1 MNISIRS
8 RRKALGA
15 LGIVSAAALFAVLIV
30 QAAPA
35 APTASTGTTAA
46 AHKCLV
52 ATGSGDPAFV
62 RNFNPYVQ
70 GIPSSSFV
78 RGGMYEPLVI
88 TTPAG
93 GGKEYK
99 WLAQSYAWSKD
110 GKQITLNLR
119 QGVKWSDGKPL
130 TAADVVYSLTAG
142 KQDKTMDI
150 IGAYRE
156 GTNIASIK
164 QKGANQVVITLKTRD
179 SQFVSV
185 NLNAVF
191 IVPKHVF
198 SKVADI
204 NKFLNPNPVGS
215 GPFTQVA
222 KFSTQSYV
230 LNKNPNYWQ
239 AGMPK
244 VPCVQYIQAT
254 SNDAALLQIRSGQ
267 ADWTHNF
274 VPNVEK
280 AYIAKDPL
288 HYHAFYDNTAYA
300 QSLMFDTGQYPYS
313 LPAYRK
319 AVSMAIDRVKVYEAR
334 RVRLLAARRRGR
346 AELPLP
352 VVVDGSVGQGRGEA
366 PRDLQPGRGQE
377 DVHRQRAS
385 STTAT
390 SCSTRR
396 ATPSPS
402 RST

>member
-1 MNISIRS
+1 MKISIRS
-8 RRKALGA
+8 RRKAFGGG
-15 LGIVSAAALFAVLIV
+15 LGIVCATALFAVLIV

-35 APTASTGTTAA
+35 APTALTGTTAA

-70 GIPSSSFV
+70 GLPSSSFV

-99 WLAQSYAWSKD
+99 WLAESYAWSKD
-110 GKQITLNLR
+110 AKQLTLNIR
-119 QGVKWSDGKPL
+119 KGVKWSDGKPL

-164 QKGANQVVITLKTRD
+164 QKGSNQVVITLKTRD

-185 NLNAVF
+185 NLNAAF

-222 KFSTQSYV
+222 KFSGQS
-230 LNKNPNYWQ
+230 
-239 AGMPK
+239 
-244 VPCVQYIQAT
+244 
-254 SNDAALLQIRSGQ
+254 
-267 ADWTHNF
+267 F
-274 VPNVEK
+274 VTEQEPE
-280 AYIAKDPL
+280 
-288 HYHAFYDNTAYA
+288 
-300 QSLMFDTGQYPYS
+300 
-313 LPAYRK
+313 
-319 AVSMAIDRVKVYEAR
+319 
-334 RVRLLAARRRGR
+334 LLAGGHAEDPVRPVHPGDLERRC
-346 AELPLP
+346 A
-352 VVVDGSVGQGRGEA
+352 A
-366 PRDLQPGRGQE
+366 PDP
-377 DVHRQRAS
+377 QRAGRLD
-385 STTAT
+385 A
-390 SCSTRR
+390 
-396 ATPSPS
+396 
-402 RST
+402 